1 MNEIVKIPDV
11 NESGLV
17 SHFGSNDNFQWLMER
32 QAEIYQVPMSAVN
45 AFPDVRGALVK
56 ATQMSWT
63 YGVMPGKHIYMIPFN
78 KKDGNQ
84 WRETYAVADSYEWRK
99 ASADDKAQE
108 NGWVYM
114 VQSERMTPSEV
125 EEYVTSNNLF
135 GPYDPS
141 DRGVRSRVL
150 FKHEAEICNMMGVK
164 YDPCWHY
171 GFWRKNSQERTD
183 YQTKKK
189 VWASDN
195 VPAGRTPDWVAM
207 KRAEK
212 SALAQH
218 FELRPLGGWSQKNDA
233 QRRAAITDHVTRLL
247 PDDLPSHDHILMD
260 RQPPADDEFFGW
272 GDDDVVDHE
281 IVVKEES
288 PEGKANAL
296 IDKWMTAANVAEAA
310 KLWAVEIGAQ
320 PNEHAA
326 KNSLAKIVKSN
337 FSGEFSTGN
346 AREVLMAY
354 YFRQQD
360 KLKAQLDAISVEDAE
375 PIPA

>member
-11 NESGLV
+11 NESSLV

-78 KKDGNQ
+78 KKVDNQ

-114 VQSERMTPSEV
+114 VQSERMTPAEV
-125 EEYVTSNNLF
+125 EEYITANKIA
-135 GPYDPS
+135 GPYDPT

-150 FKHEAEICNMMGVK
+150 FRHEAEICQMIGVK

-171 GFWRKNSQERTD
+171 GFWRCNAQERTD
-183 YQTKKK
+183 YKTKKK

-195 VPAGRTPDWVAM
+195 VPSGRTPDWVAM

-218 FELRPLGGWSQKNDA
+218 FELRPLGGWSQKNDS
-233 QRRAAITDHVTRLL
+233 QRRAAITDHVTHLL
-247 PDDLPSHDHILMD
+247 PDDLPNRDHMLID
-260 RQPPADDEFFGW
+260 RSAPADDEFFGW
-272 GDDDVVDHE
+272 DDGDAGDE
-281 IVVKEES
+281 IIEAEPLNADEIAAKKVGEWL
-288 PEGKANAL
+288 KA
-296 IDKWMTAANVAEAA
+296 DNVAESA
-310 KLWAVEIGAQ
+310 KNWAVEIGAQ
-320 PNEHAA
+320 PNIHAA
-326 KNSLAKIVKSN
+326 KNSLAKIIQGN

-346 AREVLMAY
+346 AREVLTAF
-354 YFRQQD
+354 YFRQQQ
-360 KLKAQLDAISVEDAE
+360 KLTTQLDAISVADAD